1 MNCETV
7 QKTADNKLCISCGL
21 CKGICPNQCISYQRQ
36 DGMFIPLID
45 NKKCTK
51 CGLCANICPSN
62 EFMTLCNEK
71 DIFTAATG
79 KVLLSCNA
87 WSKDAQL
94 RHVSA
99 SGGTI
104 SSIVRQLLQKGFYD
118 AAFCVKSYTYKNQV
132 ATEMILWSDIQN
144 GIDKTSLPKSRYI
157 AISHENA
164 ITYAKKN
171 RDKRI
176 IFIGTSCVIRGFEK
190 SIDALKLN
198 RENYLLIGLFCD
210 KIFNYNIWD
219 YFSTPEFCKKQT
231 LDKLHFKNKDSGCWP
246 GNMKFIFSDGSSTFH
261 SAQERVRMK
270 QIMMP
275 ERCMYCVD
283 KLNVYADI
291 SVGDNFTTVKSSK
304 LGSNSVIIR
313 TNRGKEAW
321 HKCLDNIETANVSID
336 EIQKAQALNERIKNA
351 NYATIKYHEIINNNI
366 TCDSSLRTQYSSL
379 LNDLLIGA
387 NYQKSPHALSKL
399 LKQKKR
405 SKKIADIR
413 YNVQSRLGT
422 LKKSILK

>member
-1 MNCETV
+1 
-7 QKTADNKLCISCGL
+7 
-21 CKGICPNQCISYQRQ
+21 
-36 DGMFIPLID
+36 
-45 NKKCTK
+45 
-51 CGLCANICPSN
+51 
-62 EFMTLCNEK
+62 
-71 DIFTAATG
+71 
-79 KVLLSCNA
+79 
-87 WSKDAQL
+87 
-94 RHVSA
+94 
-99 SGGTI
+99 
-104 SSIVRQLLQKGFYD
+104 
-118 AAFCVKSYTYKNQV
+118 
-132 ATEMILWSDIQN
+132 
-144 GIDKTSLPKSRYI
+144 
-157 AISHENA
+157 
-164 ITYAKKN
+164 
-171 RDKRI
+171 
-176 IFIGTSCVIRGFEK
+176 
-190 SIDALKLN
+190 
-198 RENYLLIGLFCD
+198 
-210 KIFNYNIWD
+210 
-219 YFSTPEFCKKQT
+219 
-231 LDKLHFKNKDSGCWP
+231 
-246 GNMKFIFSDGSSTFH
+246 
-261 SAQERVRMK
+261 MK